1 MTVHALAEIII
12 LVLLIYLSGFF
23 SSAETAFSTVNRVTL
38 QTMADEGDK
47 RAALVLKIVSRY
59 GKLLSTILICNNVVN
74 ISASA
79 LFTSFVIRYFGAS
92 FVSIAT
98 ILLTVLVLLFGEIT
112 PKNISMVR
120 ALDKSM
126 KAAPVFSFLM
136 TALTPVIFLVDKLS
150 AWIMKLLGV
159 DTDARQRITESEL
172 RSYVEAGREEGLIES
187 DGKKMI
193 YNVLDF
199 GDTVAKDIMVPRID
213 MTCVDID
220 DAYEDV
226 LATFRQDMFTRIP
239 VYEKDPGNIVG
250 VINIKDFILVDG
262 ASSFRLRSLL
272 RPAYYTYEYKRTAD
286 LLREMQ
292 KQSQGVAFVLSEFGD
307 TIGMITLEDIVEE
320 LVGEIRDEYDESE
333 KQQIRKYDDRTYL
346 VEGSMKL
353 DDINEAIGSNF
364 DSEDYDSIGGLVIE
378 QLDRLP
384 RNDEVV
390 TLPSG
395 TSLQAKGLRDN
406 RIVKVLIRFRE
417 APKLPEEEEAAGD
430 KND

>member
-79 LFTSFVIRYFGAS
+79 LFTSFVIRYFGAN

-353 DDINEAIGSNF
+353 DDINEAIGSDF

>member
-79 LFTSFVIRYFGAS
+79 LFTSFVIRYFGAN

-120 ALDKSM
+120 ALAKSM

-417 APKLPEEEEAAGD
+417 APKLPEEEEAAGE

>member
-1 MTVHALAEIII
+1 MTIHALVEIII
-12 LVLLIYLSGFF
+12 LIGLVALSGYF

-38 QTMADEGDK
+38 QTMADEGDSH
-47 RAALVLKIVSRY
+47 AALVLKVISHY

-79 LFTSFVIRYFGAS
+79 LATSFVIRYFGS
-92 FVSIAT
+92 GFVSIAT
-98 ILLTVLVLLFGEIT
+98 SLLTVAVLLFGEIT
-112 PKNISMVR
+112 PKNISMLR
-120 ALDKSM
+120 ALDRSM

-136 TALTPVIFLVDKLS
+136 TVLTPVIFLVDKLS
-150 AWIMKLLGV
+150 AGIMKLLGV

-220 DAYEDV
+220 DSYEDV

-250 VINIKDFILVDG
+250 IINIKDFILVDG

-272 RPAYYTYEYKRTAD
+272 RPAFYTYEYKRTAD

-292 KQSQGVAFVLSEFGD
+292 KKSQGVAFVLSEFGD

-333 KQQIRKYDDRTYL
+333 KQQIRKYDDCTYL

-353 DDINEAIGSNF
+353 DDINEAIGSDF
-364 DSEDYDSIGGLVIE
+364 DSEDYDSIGGLIIE

-395 TSLQAKGLRDN
+395 TSLQAKGIRDN

-417 APKLPEEEEAAGD
+417 APKLEEEEEAEKD
-430 KND
+430 SNE

>member
-1 MTVHALAEIII
+1 MTIHALVEIII
-12 LVLLIYLSGFF
+12 LIGLVALSGYF

-38 QTMADEGDK
+38 QTMADEGDS
-47 RAALVLKIVSRY
+47 RAALVLKVISHY

-79 LFTSFVIRYFGAS
+79 LATSFVIRYFGS
-92 FVSIAT
+92 GFVSIAT
-98 ILLTVLVLLFGEIT
+98 ILLTVAVLLFGEIT
-112 PKNISMVR
+112 PKNISMLR
-120 ALDKSM
+120 ALDRSM

-136 TALTPVIFLVDKLS
+136 TVLTPVIFLVDKLS
-150 AWIMKLLGV
+150 AGIMKLLGV

-199 GDTVAKDIMVPRID
+199 GDTVAKDIMIPRID

-220 DAYEDV
+220 DSYEDV

-250 VINIKDFILVDG
+250 IINIKDFILVDG

-272 RPAYYTYEYKRTAD
+272 RPAFYTYEYKRTAD

-292 KQSQGVAFVLSEFGD
+292 KKSQGVAFVLSEFGD

-320 LVGEIRDEYDESE
+320 LVGEIRDEYDEGE
-333 KQQIRKYDDRTYL
+333 KQQIRKYDDCTYL

-353 DDINEAIGSNF
+353 DDINEAIGSDF
-364 DSEDYDSIGGLVIE
+364 DSEDYDSIGGLIIE

-395 TSLQAKGLRDN
+395 TSLQAKGIRDN

-417 APKLPEEEEAAGD
+417 APKLEEEEEAEKD
-430 KND
+430 SNE